1 MELKFKI
8 LNDII
13 TRTDNNDIKPHA
25 PDVTAS
31 FIFDSTWADVEVK
44 KVKISDMQDTEFFI
58 LDSLDTCAI
67 ERKYIDTF
75 GFTLQIFGLK
85 NNEIIKYS
93 NVMFLPVINDPK
105 GIGGDIEQ
113 ATETKLGGIKAAPKT
128 STDNTEVRIDTSSGK
143 LYVHTVGSYTLPQA
157 TDDALGGI
165 KADTITSEYYHP
177 IGINVSTGKLFAN
190 VLIASRTKV
199 GGVKAKD
206 LPTQTYEDG
215 YGEYT
220 EEVKIDPSSEFLYS
234 RRGGRNLNLTN
245 NTLQLLD
252 SANNLL
258 SSVDLPEDGKIDTI
272 SVNGVNQ
279 PITNKNVNIV
289 TPVIE
294 ILESGD

>member
-44 KVKISDMQDTEFFI
+44 KVKISDMQDTEFLT
-58 LDSLDTCAI
+58 LDSLDTCPI
-67 ERKYIDTF
+67 DKKYIDTF
-75 GFTLQIFGLK
+75 GLTLQVFGIT

-93 NVMFLPVINDPK
+93 NVMFLAAINDPK
-105 GIGGDIEQ
+105 GIGGEIEQ

-128 STDNTEVRIDTSSGK
+128 SADNTEVKIDVSSGK
-143 LYVHTVGSYTLPQA
+143 LYVKTAGEYTLPQA
-157 TDDALGGI
+157 TEDTLGGI
-165 KADTITSEYYHP
+165 KADPITSEYYHP
-177 IGINVSTGKLFAN
+177 VGINVSTGKLFAN
-190 VLIASRTKV
+190 ILVADRTKL

-206 LPTQTYEDG
+206 LPTQDYEDG

-220 EEVKIDPSSEFLYS
+220 EEVKIDPSSKFLYS
-234 RRGGRNLNLTN
+234 RRGGRNLNI
-245 NTLQLLD
+245 
-252 SANNLL
+252 ANNKIQLVDAKGTVL
-258 SSVDLPEDGKIDTI
+258 SQVDLPEGGKIDTI
-272 SVNGVNQ
+272 SVNGVEQ

-294 ILESGD
+294 ILESED

>member
-13 TRTDNNDIKPHA
+13 TRIDNNDIKPHA

-44 KVKISDMQDTEFFI
+44 KVKISDMQDTEFFT
-58 LDSLDTCAI
+58 LDSLDSCPI
-67 ERKYIDTF
+67 DKKYIDTF
-75 GFTLQIFGLK
+75 GFTLQVFGLK
-85 NNEIIKYS
+85 DDKIIKYS
-93 NVMFLPVINDPK
+93 NVIFLAAINDPK
-105 GIGGDIEQ
+105 GIGGEIEQ

-128 STDNTEVRIDTSSGK
+128 SADNTEVKIDVSSGK

-157 TDDALGGI
+157 TADALGGI

-177 IGINVSTGKLFAN
+177 VGINVSTGNLFAKIL
-190 VLIASRTKV
+190 VADRTKV

-206 LPTQTYEDG
+206 LPTQIYEDG

-220 EEVKIDPSSEFLYS
+220 EEVKIDPSSNFLYS
-234 RRGGRNLNLTN
+234 RRGGRNLNITN
-245 NTLQLLD
+245 NNLQLLD

-258 SSVDLPEDGKIDTI
+258 SSVDLPEGGKIDTI
-272 SVNGVNQ
+272 SVNGVEQ

-294 ILESGD
+294 ILESED